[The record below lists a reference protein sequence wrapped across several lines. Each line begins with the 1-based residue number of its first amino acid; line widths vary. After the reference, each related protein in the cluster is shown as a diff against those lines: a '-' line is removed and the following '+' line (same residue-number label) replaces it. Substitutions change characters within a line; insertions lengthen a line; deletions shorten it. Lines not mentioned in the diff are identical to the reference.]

1 MQRFFHQA
9 LEHVQLSF
17 HVMQSNGYFF
27 FLICFKK
34 TATKQVNEDEEKQL
48 KAYKQLFSVLI
59 NLDPPVEIDRL

>member
-27 FLICFKK
+27 FD
-34 TATKQVNEDEEKQL
+34 V
-48 KAYKQLFSVLI
+48 YKENSI
-59 NLDPPVEIDRL
+59 